1 MKRTIYLLLAYALLG
16 FTSVAV
22 AQTPPVD
29 AQQQG
34 SVLQPID
41 RQTFEE
47 LTPEDIRN
55 MELGEFTVPE
65 LPELGRSEFATRT
78 LQYEAGMEVLKA
90 NNLQIEIA
98 RQSLKDA
105 AIIESRTKQIF
116 APNVNVTAQ
125 VMYNSQ
131 KITMGLGQMYQ
142 PLTPYL
148 NSVYN
153 SDAALK
159 AFLDANPE
167 QDVRNMVSGG
177 DEDGMVVQPHTDYS
191 GTLTVTQPLFTAQ
204 IFPAKRLADIVKE
217 QASASV
223 EVAAQHALIAYNQLF
238 FQAVTLRQLIAV
250 AQQNVDNSK
259 ITLDEAQIM
268 FEEDAGPRFDVTRAD
283 VQYRAA
289 KRDLR
294 NAQTQ
299 YELAIR
305 SLATLLRTEADFD
318 VAEPEFIQAPASLDE
333 ILEVALDERAEFR
346 AGQLEVDRSD
356 AMAREAKARK
366 YPTLMAQGNASLAR
380 KTLFTG
386 NIFTWSVGLIAS
398 WDIYDGGAGNRD
410 RRSARVE
417 QARAQLELEQQRDQ
431 IQDEIQQAW
440 LELQNQEGLAEQAEA
455 EVALAI
461 ENYELTQDAR
471 QLGAAG
477 ALEVNVAQN
486 QLYQA
491 QLAYVDTIT
500 SRMASIYN
508 LYILQGTSPMILRQ
522 GK

>member
-1 MKRTIYLLLAYALLG
+1 MKRTMYVLLACAMFGL
-16 FTSVAV
+16 TSVAV
-22 AQTPPVD
+22 AQTTGVD
-29 AQQQG
+29 AQQG
-34 SVLQPID
+34 SVLQPMD
-41 RQTFEE
+41 RQSFEA

-55 MELGEFTVPE
+55 MELEEFEAPE
-65 LPELGRSEFATRT
+65 LPELGQSEFATRT
-78 LQYEAGMEVLKA
+78 LQYDAGMEILKE

-98 RQSLKDA
+98 RQSLEDA

-116 APNVNVTAQ
+116 APSVNVTAQ
-125 VMYNSQ
+125 VTYNSQ
-131 KITMGLGQMYQ
+131 KITMGLGQMFQ
-142 PLTPYL
+142 PLNPYL
-148 NSVYN
+148 DSVYN

-159 AFLDANPE
+159 AFMDANPE
-167 QDVRNMVSGG
+167 QDVRNMSSGNG
-177 DEDGMVVQPHTDYS
+177 DDDGMIVQPHTDYS
-191 GTLTVTQPLFTAQ
+191 GTLSVTQPLFTAQ

-217 QASASV
+217 QSSASV
-223 EVAAQHALIAYNQLF
+223 EVAAQQALIAYNQLF

-250 AQQNVDNSK
+250 AQQNVENSK

-318 VAEPEFIQAPASLDE
+318 VHEPERIDAPTTLDE
-333 ILEVALDERAEFR
+333 ILEAALDDRAEFR
-346 AGQLEVDRSD
+346 AGKLEVDRSD

-386 NIFTWSVGLIAS
+386 NIFNWSVGLVAS

-410 RRSARVE
+410 RRTARVE
-417 QARAQLELEQQRDQ
+417 QARAQLQLEQQRDE
-431 IQDEIQQAW
+431 IQNEIQQAW

-491 QLAYVDTIT
+491 QLAYVDTIS

-508 LYILQGTSPMILRQ
+508 LYILQGTSPVILGQ
-522 GK
+522 